1 MGYTSIYAITFVA
14 LVGALLGVSKA
25 QPSGS
30 CLSTLTTLSPCLG
43 YITGNSTTPS
53 QTCCSQLDSVIK
65 SSPQCICSAVNSP
78 IRNIG
83 LNINRTQ
90 ALQLP
95 NACNIQAPRLSQCNV
110 ATGPTTPL
118 GALSPVESPADKNPG
133 VALTPTSSPGARSG
147 VVVGARG
154 GSKTIPSTGAGSSS
168 GSVDR
173 VPPHLFMYAIFVVW
187 TYSLLNQF

>member
-1 MGYTSIYAITFVA
+1 MGYASIYAITFVA
-14 LVGALLGVSKA
+14 VVGALLLVSKA

-30 CLSTLTTLSPCLG
+30 CVSTLTTLSPCLS

-78 IRNIG
+78 IPNIG

-95 NACNIQAPRLSQCNV
+95 NACTIQAPPLSQCN
-110 ATGPTTPL
+110 GSLSNKPL
-118 GALSPVESPADKNPG
+118 YIYIKIYIYIYIVSLTKVFLWFSGHWADN
-133 VALTPTSSPGARSG
+133 A
-147 VVVGARG
+147 
-154 GSKTIPSTGAGSSS
+154 SSS
-168 GSVDR
+168 
-173 VPPHLFMYAIFVVW
+173 
-187 TYSLLNQF
+187 SLTGGVTGGQEP

>member
-1 MGYTSIYAITFVA
+1 MTFSPFRPIIKPKRRAIITQTMGYTSIYAITFVA

-30 CLSTLTTLSPCLG
+30 CVSTLTTLSPCLG

-78 IRNIG
+78 IPNIG

-95 NACNIQAPRLSQCNV
+95 KACNIQAPPLSQCN
-110 ATGPTTPL
+110 GSLSIKPL
-118 GALSPVESPADKNPG
+118 YICIYISIL
-133 VALTPTSSPGARSG
+133 
-147 VVVGARG
+147 
-154 GSKTIPSTGAGSSS
+154 
-168 GSVDR
+168 R
-173 VPPHLFMYAIFVVW
+173 VKI
-187 TYSLLNQF
+187 

>member
-1 MGYTSIYAITFVA
+1 MGYRSNYAITFVA
-14 LVGALLGVSKA
+14 LVAALWGVTTS

-30 CLSTLTTLSPCLG
+30 CVSTLTTLSPCLS

-78 IRNIG
+78 IPNIG

-95 NACNIQAPRLSQCNV
+95 NACNIQTPPLTQCN
-110 ATGPTTPL
+110 GNSPIYIYLMRYNILSLTT
-118 GALSPVESPADKNPG
+118 V
-133 VALTPTSSPGARSG
+133 
-147 VVVGARG
+147 
-154 GSKTIPSTGAGSSS
+154 
-168 GSVDR
+168 
-173 VPPHLFMYAIFVVW
+173 FV
-187 TYSLLNQF
+187 N